1 MMTMTTYTVTATRE
15 DGWWVLLAD
24 LGTRTIATQAKRLDQ
39 ADEMAR
45 EAIALALDVAEDS
58 FALDI
63 QPQVDDDLRAAIK
76 DVHDLSQAADAA
88 QAAASE
94 SRRAVVRTLKARGFT
109 VRDSGKLLRLS
120 SQRISQLLSE

>member
-1 MMTMTTYTVTATRE
+1 MQTYTVTATRS
-15 DGWWVLLAD
+15 DGWWAIHAD
-24 LGTRTIATQAKRLDQ
+24 VPGTIVWTQARRLDQ
-39 ADEMAR
+39 VEDVAR
-45 EAIALALDVAEDS
+45 EAISLALDVPEDS
-58 FALDI
+58 FALDV

-88 QAAASE
+88 QAAASD

-109 VRDSGKLLRLS
+109 VRDSGRLLDLS